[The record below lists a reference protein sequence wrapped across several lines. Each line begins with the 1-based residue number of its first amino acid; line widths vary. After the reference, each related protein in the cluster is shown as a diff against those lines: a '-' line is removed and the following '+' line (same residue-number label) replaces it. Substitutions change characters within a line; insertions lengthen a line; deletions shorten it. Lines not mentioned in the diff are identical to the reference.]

1 MRSSLIKALPILAK
15 ALSEDYGVSLEIQG
29 SQAMTDGRRIV
40 LPVLPEDDRRAAI
53 LARGYLDHEA
63 GHVKHTDFSVQRGT
77 GMEAVLANILEDIR
91 VEQAMARRYPGCREN
106 LEVLVRLLVDE
117 GELKPP
123 QPTDPPAMVVQSLVF
138 HLLRTKVLG
147 QQVLAPFVG
156 QARVVFDEK
165 FPGLRPQVEA
175 IALEVRKAR
184 DTGQVVDL
192 ARRIAD
198 IFRAAAPPPA
208 APQQGGGQDSGAPGS
223 SPSGKPQTVSTEPPD
238 GDDSH
243 SPDQH
248 GSTRT
253 EDEAGAAAS
262 GQAPAGAEPQQAQGN
277 HDPGCASSEPGMA
290 AEDGSAAE
298 TESLDTA
305 STPSGCDEDDAPGTD
320 GTGEA
325 GGDGPGAGKSVGQAQ
340 ADTAQPQEKGNRDP
354 GCPAAQADGSGPK
367 QTPDEVASAAAAALA
382 DEADYL
388 DLGQAAAD
396 KLGEVSQQ
404 DGPALAREVK
414 PWWGGK
420 PIDEKALLQATAR
433 LRAMLAGVVQAKR
446 ARKERPS
453 RWGTRLDLR
462 GLAKLAVN
470 DGRVFLARQERQAVN
485 TAVYLLLDQSGSMS
499 HPLERPR
506 IKTAFLALAALVK
519 GLASV
524 PGTAVA
530 AGSFTTSYGDPVVVE
545 LLDFT
550 ETDRRFCLA
559 EPPPSGTTPLAE
571 AIYCV
576 APKLLRRPEP
586 RKMLVVMTDG
596 MPDVQQKAQEAIARC
611 RAGGIEVYGVG
622 IQVSHV
628 ESLFGNE
635 NAVVVQQLQD
645 LPEKLFRLLAK
656 RL

>member
-1 MRSSLIKALPILAK
+1 MRSSFIQALPIVAK
-15 ALSEDYGVSLEIQG
+15 ALSEDYGVSLEIRG
-29 SQAMTDGRRIV
+29 DQAMTDGRRIV
-40 LPVLPEDDRRAAI
+40 LPVLPEDDRAAI

-63 GHVKHTDFSVQRGT
+63 GHVKHTDFSVQRGA
-77 GMEAVLANILEDIR
+77 GMEAVLTNILEDIR
-91 VEQAMARRYPGCREN
+91 VEQAMGRRYPGCREN
-106 LEVLVRLLVDE
+106 LEALVRLLVAE
-117 GELKPP
+117 GDLKPP
-123 QPTDPPAMVVQSLVF
+123 QSTDPPAMVVQSLVF
-138 HLLRTKVLG
+138 HLLRTVVLG

-175 IALEVRKAR
+175 IALEVREAR
-184 DTGQVVDL
+184 ATGQVIDL

-208 APQQGGGQDSGAPGS
+208 APQQGDGQDSGSPGS

-238 GDDSH
+238 GDDDPG
-243 SPDQH
+243 PDKQ

-253 EDEAGAAAS
+253 GDEAGAADS
-262 GQAPAGAEPQQAQGN
+262 GQAQAKAEPQQAQGH
-277 HDPGCASSEPGMA
+277 HDPGCASSEPGMD
-290 AEDGSAAE
+290 AENGSAAE
-298 TESLDTA
+298 TESLDA
-305 STPSGCDEDDAPGTD
+305 AGTPSGCDGDDAPGTD

-325 GGDGPGAGKSVGQAQ
+325 GGDGPGAGKSSGQAQ

-354 GCPAAQADGSGPK
+354 GCSGSPADGSGPK

-396 KLGEVSQQ
+396 KLSAVSQQ

-414 PWWGGK
+414 PWWKGR
-420 PIDEKALLQATAR
+420 PIDEKAVLQATAR

-446 ARKERPS
+446 ARKERPT

-462 GLAKLAVN
+462 GLPRLAVN

-506 IKTAFLALAALVK
+506 IKTAFLALSALIK
-519 GLASV
+519 GLAAV
-524 PGTAVA
+524 PGTGVA
-530 AGSFTTSYGDPVVVE
+530 AGSFGTTGGCPVVVE
-545 LLDFT
+545 LL
-550 ETDRRFCLA
+550 A
-559 EPPPSGTTPLAE
+559 EPPPTGTTPLAE

-586 RKMLVVMTDG
+586 RRMLVVITDG
-596 MPDVQQKAQEAIARC
+596 QPDDQQKAQEAIARC

-622 IQVSHV
+622 IQLYDV
-628 ESLFGNE
+628 ETLFE
-635 NAVVVQQLQD
+635 KEHAVVVQQLQD